1 MCRLWGLLLLVLP
14 LTVVAALPE
23 TVARLQSGIVA
34 VGTYQ
39 PGQPAVFRG
48 TGFVV
53 GDGRY
58 VATAQHVLPEAA
70 AAAALYIFIGPGL
83 NPEGRQAQIVD
94 IDPEHDLAL
103 LRISGPPLTPLRLG
117 NSDSVR
123 AGEDVAFTGYPI
135 GMILGAFPA
144 THRGIVAA
152 IVPNVIPAI
161 SSQQLNPDTIRRL
174 RDPYNI
180 FQLDA
185 TAYPGNSGSPLYRP
199 DTGQVIGIINK
210 VLNAI
215 KENPLE
221 RPSGITYAIPAEH
234 LRALLKQAN
243 VAE

>member
-1 MCRLWGLLLLVLP
+1 MRRIFTLVCLLFTLPVLG
-14 LTVVAALPE
+14 ALPD
-23 TVARLQSGIVA
+23 TVARIQSGMVA
-34 VGTYQ
+34 VGTYR

-48 TGFVV
+48 TGFAV

-58 VATAQHVLPEAA
+58 VATAHHVLPEAA
-70 AAAALYIFIGPGL
+70 DAEALAVFIGPSL

-94 IDPEHDLAL
+94 IDLEHDLAL
-103 LRISGPPLTPLRLG
+103 LRISGAPLTPLRLG
-117 NSDSVR
+117 DSSNVR
-123 AGEDVAFTGYPI
+123 AGEDIAFTGYPI

-152 IVPNVIPAI
+152 IVPNVIPAVN
-161 SSQQLNPDTIRRL
+161 SRQLDPATIRHL
-174 RDPYNI
+174 RDPYTI

-199 DTGQVIGIINK
+199 DTGQVVGIINK

-234 LRALLKQAN
+234 LRALLKRAG